1 MDKQTLEQYRFLLA
15 NRSALNDQIAELNN
29 GTYEYDMVKGSN
41 PEFPYQPTTIHIEG
55 YNIGADDKTRERI
68 NKLMDDRARID
79 QQILEIE
86 QFVDDIKDPL
96 LHTIFQRRYLDGWT
110 QDQVGY
116 AVHMDRSR
124 VSRKIDNYLKNAQK
138 ARKAQ
143 HAHKEI

>member
-1 MDKQTLEQYRFLLA
+1 MDKQTLEQYQILLA
-15 NRSALNDQIAELNN
+15 NRSALNDQIKELSS
-29 GTYEYDMVKGSN
+29 GSYEYDMVKGSN

-55 YNIGADDKTRERI
+55 YNIGAEDKTRISKLRDNLADVNQRI
-68 NKLMDDRARID
+68 S
-79 QQILEIE
+79 EIE

-110 QDQVGY
+110 QDWVGY

-124 VSRKIDNYLKNAQK
+124 ISRKIDDYLKNAQK